1 MLRITACFKAFPA
14 VHRSITYIIITKC
27 TSDYLS
33 FMSNKWIFDEKYKNV
48 TYSVSKVKAELI
60 TFCQP
65 TEKFHQ
71 KCSKNNCYGTHSLCN
86 VYFHFSLNVHQVEA
100 QVLDPGGD
108 DSSSG
113 DGSDLGAA
121 QNSLEVW
128 TFTWWKGEPLEMNG
142 LDAAQGF
149 ESGRNIHISSWK
161 IAWEKTPC
169 RPINHVT
176 GGVKVSLTLE
186 NLGQ

>member
-1 MLRITACFKAFPA
+1 M
-14 VHRSITYIIITKC
+14 
-27 TSDYLS
+27 
-33 FMSNKWIFDEKYKNV
+33 
-48 TYSVSKVKAELI
+48 TYSDFPKSRLNLSHFISLRKNFIESALKTTV
-60 TFCQP
+60 
-65 TEKFHQ
+65 TECIHCVMFIFIF
-71 KCSKNNCYGTHSLCN
+71 SMN
-86 VYFHFSLNVHQVEA
+86 VDWVEA

-142 LDAAQGF
+142 LDAIQGF
-149 ESGRNIHISSWK
+149 ESGRNIHTSSWK
-161 IAWEKTPC
+161 IAWEKTPW

-176 GGVKVSLTLE
+176 EWNESIFDSGEPRTIP
-186 NLGQ
+186 